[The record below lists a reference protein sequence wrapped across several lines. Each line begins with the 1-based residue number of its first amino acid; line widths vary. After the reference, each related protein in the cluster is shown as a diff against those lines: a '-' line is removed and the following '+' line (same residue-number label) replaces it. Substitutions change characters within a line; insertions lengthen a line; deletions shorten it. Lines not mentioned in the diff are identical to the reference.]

1 MKVLLRHLR
10 TGYHYNGNC
19 DWVAEAASATDFQ
32 NIEGALQAI
41 IRDRLDG
48 MSLVISNDEN
58 GPEQVFDL
66 SCDVPEMSEVT
77 SS

>member
-1 MKVLLRHLR
+1 MKILLRHVR

-19 DWVAEAASATDFQ
+19 DWVAEADSATDFR

-48 MSLVISNDEN
+48 MSLVVSDNEN
-58 GPEQVFDL
+58 GREQIFDL
-66 SCDVPEMSEVT
+66 SSDVPDLSEI
-77 SS
+77 SAK